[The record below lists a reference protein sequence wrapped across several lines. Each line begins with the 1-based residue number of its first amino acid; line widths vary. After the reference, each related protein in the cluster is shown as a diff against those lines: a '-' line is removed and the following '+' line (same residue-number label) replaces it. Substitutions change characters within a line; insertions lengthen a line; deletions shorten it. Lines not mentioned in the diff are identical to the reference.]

1 MASHMKTTRAAHTA
15 EHSFSNRL
23 TGLGALFKTWLMR
36 RNTRATLAR
45 LDGHMLR
52 DVGLDPAMA
61 RAECARRFW
70 QE

>member
-1 MASHMKTTRAAHTA
+1 MASHLKTALAAQSA
-15 EHSFSNRL
+15 EHSFSKRL
-23 TGLGALFKTWLMR
+23 TGLGPLFQTWLMR

-45 LDGHMLR
+45 LDAHMLR